1 MNKTVSITNDGDS
14 PRYVMGRMIPPGE
27 TVVLAE
33 DEAPP
38 EYLAPAE
45 EAAPAVAEDPLLA
58 VSELSIGKMELG
70 LPDLSDDDLTRL
82 EALEKAKEK
91 PRAGALAVIVAE
103 RLRRAEAAAPG
114 GMTEPPPVVAPET
127 PPVAVDGEKGQ

>member
-14 PRYVMGRMIPPGE
+14 PRYVMGRMIPPKE
-27 TVVLAE
+27 TVVFTE

-45 EAAPAVAEDPLLA
+45 DAAPSVADDPLLA
-58 VSELSIGKMELG
+58 IAALAVGKLEAELQA
-70 LPDLSDDDLTRL
+70 LSDDDLTRL
-82 EALEKAKEK
+82 EALEQAKDK

-114 GMTEPPPVVAPET
+114 GFQEDT
-127 PPVAVDGEKGQ
+127 PVAVDGEKGE

>member
-1 MNKTVSITNDGDS
+1 MSKTISIYNDGDS

-27 TVVLAE
+27 TVVFAE

-38 EYLAPAE
+38 EYRAPAE
-45 EAAPAVAEDPLLA
+45 AAAPEAGDDPLLA
-58 VSELSIGKMELG
+58 WVNLPIGKLALG
-70 LPDLSDDDLTRL
+70 IADLSDDDLTRL
-82 EALEKAKEK
+82 EGLEKAKDK
-91 PRAGALAVIVAE
+91 PRAGALAEIVAE

-114 GMTEPPPVVAPET
+114 GLPEV